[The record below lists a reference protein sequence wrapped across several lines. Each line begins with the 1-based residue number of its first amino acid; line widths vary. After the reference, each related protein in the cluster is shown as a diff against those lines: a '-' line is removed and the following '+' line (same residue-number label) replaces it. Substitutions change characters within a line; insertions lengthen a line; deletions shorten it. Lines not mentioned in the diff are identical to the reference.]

1 MSRQESNKLI
11 EDARLLLPWYLT
23 NTLSDAE
30 QDLVNRALEASE
42 ELRNEFVREEKMMR
56 LVKDNTSL
64 LELNALDTTEQR
76 LANTLARIDREDQM
90 AERLSASAKQQSSG
104 QKAPSALDSLWQ
116 RLRGAF
122 DGGLFGAE
130 WLTPANAVL
139 AGLLSVNVGV
149 MAIMST
155 SPGNDT
161 QYISQSFEPAP
172 ISNAQPDGFKS
183 LFLMEF
189 QGSAQHGEVCKFLN
203 DWNARIVAGPNNQN
217 MFTVEMKTDKGRD
230 AVALADNVM
239 EHASQGNAPV
249 VFIGP
254 KFNGQ

>member
-23 NTLSDAE
+23 NTLSAEE

-42 ELRNEFVREEKMMR
+42 ELREEFVREEKMMR

-64 LELNALDTTEQR
+64 LELSALDTTEQR
-76 LANTLARIDREDQM
+76 LANTLARIDREEQM
-90 AERLSASAKQQSSG
+90 EERLSAAARQQAQGTAKPSG
-104 QKAPSALDSLWQ
+104 WLGS
-116 RLRGAF
+116 LRGWFA
-122 DGGLFGAE
+122 GGLFGSE

-139 AGLLSVNVGV
+139 AGLLAVHVG
-149 MAIMST
+149 MLAFS
-155 SPGNDT
+155 
-161 QYISQSFEPAP
+161 PAP
-172 ISNAQPDGFKS
+172 VGSSVSYTSASVDQQPLASVVPADGFKS

-189 QGSAQHGEVCKFLN
+189 QNTAQHGEVCEFLN
-203 DWNARIVAGPNNQN
+203 DWNARIVSGPNSHN
-217 MFTVEMKTDKGRD
+217 MFTVEMKTDSNVD

-239 EHASQGNAPV
+239 KHASQKNAPV

-254 KFNGQ
+254 QFNE